1 MAGMPTRRAR
11 RTLTALAFLAF
22 ISLGLP
28 DGVLGV
34 AWPSIRATFN
44 LPISHLGLLLA
55 TSVTGYVVSSF
66 VSGEVVRRIGVGR
79 LLLVS
84 SALVT
89 ASLAGYALAPAW
101 WVMLAS
107 GLLAGLGAGA
117 IDAGIN
123 AWAAAEFPPRWVTW
137 LHACYGVGA
146 TLGPLTM
153 TTVLAAH
160 LPWRW
165 GYAAIGTV
173 LAAMTVLFLL
183 TLGQWKTSYSSES
196 GRPQIESAGVLETLR
211 RPRVWVS
218 IAIFGLYTGIEV
230 TAGTW
235 AYSLFTEARNVPA
248 PAAGVAVSTYW
259 ASLTAG
265 RVLFGAAAG
274 RLSRTVILR
283 FGTCLAPPA
292 AALVWLNVAP
302 IASFAGLA
310 LLGFALAPIFPMLIS
325 ATADRVGPAYAHQA
339 VGFQVSAANLG
350 AAAVPGLAGV
360 LARLRTLEVIGPYL
374 LATTLL
380 LLVLHEM
387 VLRPSRTA
395 PTLAAATVEG

>member
-1 MAGMPTRRAR
+1 MTPRHAR

-34 AWPSIRATFN
+34 AWPSIRETFR

-55 TSVTGYVVSSF
+55 TTVTGYVLSSF

-89 ASLAGYALAPAW
+89 ASLAGYALSPAW

-137 LHACYGVGA
+137 LHACYGIGA
-146 TLGPLTM
+146 TIGPLTM

-160 LPWRW
+160 VSWRW

-173 LAAMTVLFLL
+173 LAAMTVLFLV
-183 TLGQWKTSYSSES
+183 TLGQWQTTGSASS
-196 GRPQIESAGVLETLR
+196 GAPQIPSAGMLETLR

-235 AYSLFTEARNVPA
+235 AYSLFTEARNVPK

-265 RVLFGAAAG
+265 RIFFGAAAG
-274 RLSRTVILR
+274 RFSRTAILR
-283 FGTCLAPPA
+283 FGTCLAPAA

-302 IASFAGLA
+302 IVSFTGLA

-325 ATADRVGPAYAHQA
+325 ATSDRVGPAYAHQA

-360 LARLRTLEVIGPYL
+360 LARLRNLEVIGPYL

-380 LLVLHEM
+380 LLLLHEI
-387 VLRPSRTA
+387 VLRPRSEPA
-395 PTLAAATVEG
+395 PALAAVPAEG